1 MVRYCREVPDPAILV
16 IAATG
21 KTGRRVVDLLTGL
34 GTPVRAASRTG
45 PVRFDWSDE
54 GTWEAALDGAGS
66 AYVVDPALL
75 GETPDP
81 KAGEVVAKLAETA
94 RTRGVSRLVLLSARD
109 LGRLGSEL
117 VASETAVMNAGV
129 DWTILRPTWFMQNF
143 SEDLFVD
150 AVAADELRLPAADG
164 HEPFLDLDDLAAVA
178 AAVLT
183 QDGHAGKVYELSGP
197 RLLSFGD
204 VTDEIGRVT
213 GREIA
218 YVPVRPDE
226 YRAGLISD
234 GMSAEFAGLQTKL
247 LQRIGEGRNADLSDG
262 VTQVLKREPRD
273 LTAYVRDAA
282 ARGAWSEP
290 GGSSARR

>member
-1 MVRYCREVPDPAILV
+1 MPDSAILV

-21 KTGRRVVDLLTGL
+21 KTGRRVVNLLERL

-45 PVRFDWSDE
+45 PVRFDWYDE
-54 GTWEAALDGAGS
+54 ITWEAALDGAQA

-81 KAGEVVAKLAETA
+81 KAGEVVAHFADTA
-94 RTRGVSRLVLLSARD
+94 RARGVSRLVLLSARD
-109 LGRLGSEL
+109 LGRLGRPDL
-117 VASETAVMNAGV
+117 VAGETAVMDAGV

-143 SEDLFVD
+143 SEDLFHD
-150 AVAADELRLPAADG
+150 PVAAGELRLPTADG

-197 RLLSFGD
+197 RLLTFGD

-218 YVPVRPDE
+218 YVPVSPDE
-226 YRAGLISD
+226 YRASLITD
-234 GMSAEFAGLQTKL
+234 GMSAKFAELQTML

-282 ARGAWSEP
+282 ARGAWNAP
-290 GGSSARR
+290 GRSNERR